1 MIIYQFLQAELQRRK
16 FPEDVSQRLGVMFIK
31 FGHLLV
37 FLKIKNILCDFIF
50 PSEITSCI
58 TM

>member
-37 FLKIKNILCDFIF
+37 FLKIKNILCDFI
-50 PSEITSCI
+50 
-58 TM
+58 